1 MTDTLNLSAADLIDA
16 DGEPRIRDLKLA
28 EALGFGDKHKIR
40 SLIERHCEALQR
52 FGRISATVAEN
63 TGRGRKGTALYLNRK
78 QALYLC
84 TKSET
89 RNATEATI
97 AMVEIFDAWRAGRL
111 VPSPTIPTTPDLPWW
126 SQPVYGDRPVG
137 MPSVIKMRGHLLAVD
152 LQELPA
158 IGDWVVVSITRPVL
172 PASGAGPVNRY
183 VRDLCIGRYVGAE
196 TSQAMRGQIRCTFAH
211 LPGQRM
217 EEASVAIG
225 QLVGRIVPPEMIGA
239 EHAGPLTQG
248 RAYSQNPE
256 AVAKRLQR
264 ARARMRRGSM
274 LRLVHSA

>member
-16 DGEPRIRDLKLA
+16 DGEPRIADLRLA
-28 EALGFGDKHKIR
+28 AALGYTKAHNIRALIESHREALTAFGEVFC
-40 SLIERHCEALQR
+40 ERGKPSAAG
-52 FGRISATVAEN
+52 GRP
-63 TGRGRKGTALYLNRK
+63 GREYHLNRR
-78 QALYLC
+78 QALYI
-84 TKSET
+84 TAKSDT
-89 RNATEATI
+89 PRAALVTVQ
-97 AMVEIFDAWRAGRL
+97 MVEIFDAWRAGRL
-111 VPSPTIPTTPDLPWW
+111 VPAPTTPDLPWW

-211 LPGQRM
+211 LPGERM
-217 EEASVAIG
+217 EESSTAVG
-225 QLVGRIVPPEMIGA
+225 HLVGRIVPPEMIGA

-264 ARARMRRGSM
+264 ARARMRRGGV